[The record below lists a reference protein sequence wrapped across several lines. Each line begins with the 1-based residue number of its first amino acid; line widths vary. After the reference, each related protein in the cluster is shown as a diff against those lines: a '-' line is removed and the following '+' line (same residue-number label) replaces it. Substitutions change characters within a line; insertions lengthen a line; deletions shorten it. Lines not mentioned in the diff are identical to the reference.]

1 MMQMLGKKTPVWPIS
16 IGLGILA
23 LIPLA
28 TSNAYILRLVILAF
42 IWISVNSSWNLVM
55 GVSGIFSL
63 AQLAL
68 FAIGGYVSA
77 MLALYFGISPWITML
92 VGALAAVLASIIIGL
107 PTLRLKGVYVVLLTL
122 AFHEILRLLI
132 ASDESGLTG
141 GAFGL
146 FNVPT
151 FGVNFLGP
159 RGSLMFNYYFA
170 MLLCLVIVYAL
181 YRITNS
187 PIGLA
192 FQSLRDS
199 ERYATSRGISPFRY
213 KMLVFMVSAFFTGL
227 TGAFYAH
234 YYTSISPTAFS
245 FGLMINLMAMIVLGG
260 WGTFW
265 GPILGTSVLLVLS
278 EVLHGVE
285 QFRLIILG
293 LIMTAVVVLF
303 PGGLITI
310 IQRIAHSVS
319 VWVNEEESQKSIQK

>member
-1 MMQMLGKKTPVWPIS
+1 MIQMESTKISVWPFI
-16 IGLGILA
+16 IGLSILGT
-23 LIPLA
+23 LPLV
-28 TSNAYILRLVILAF
+28 TTNTYIMRIVILAY
-42 IWISVNSSWNLVM
+42 IWIIVNSNWNLVM

-77 MLALYFGISPWITML
+77 MLALHLGITPWITTL
-92 VGALAAVLASIIIGL
+92 VGAFAAVIASIIIGL

-132 ASDESGLTG
+132 ASDGSGLTG

-146 FNVPT
+146 FNIPPYEII
-151 FGVNFLGP
+151 FLDIS
-159 RGSLMFNYYFA
+159 GSLIFNYYFA
-170 MLLCLVIVYAL
+170 WVLCIVIVYIL

-213 KMLVFMVSAFFTGL
+213 KMLVFMISAFFTGL
-227 TGAFYAH
+227 AGAFYAH
-234 YYTSISPTAFS
+234 YFTSISPTAFS
-245 FGLMINLMAMIVLGG
+245 FGLMLNLIAMIVLGG

-265 GPILGTSVLLVLS
+265 GPIIGTTALLVLS
-278 EVLHGVE
+278 ELLHGVE
-285 QFRLIILG
+285 QYRLIIFG
-293 LIMTAVVVLF
+293 LIMTLVVVLF
-303 PGGLITI
+303 PGGLISIFRTLFNWFGKWI
-310 IQRIAHSVS
+310 D
-319 VWVNEEESQKSIQK
+319 EEMS